1 MDETAG
7 ALVAFTA
14 SVRFDALPPSAVHA
28 ARRVLVD
35 SVGCAVAAAREPT
48 IIGLQQLAQGFAGRT
63 GLLCADVGTTPDMA
77 AFVNGAMVRWKDFN
91 DDYFGGSGDLGPHP
105 SDNLG
110 GILAAAELA
119 GADGRG
125 IVEGVIVAYEVVCQ
139 LIDQVQPLGRKRTWD
154 YTVFHA
160 AATALAAGR
169 LLGLTRD
176 QLSDALSLAV
186 VPNLALNQTRNGE
199 LSQWK
204 GLAGPYASRAGLFAA
219 LLARAGIAGPPEPFA
234 GRAGLAAHLGNPFP
248 AGPLPGQNQ
257 GQNHGQDQPYKVES
271 ICVKSLP
278 VRYTNQLPTQIAL
291 ELHPRLAGELA
302 AGAVESVTVYG
313 LARDVVTR
321 EAFPHQWAPS
331 SRETADHSL
340 PYLVA
345 AALVDGSITEQTFS
359 PERYGDPGLRELMLR
374 IEFRGDPRYTA
385 AFPGHQRGRI
395 EVALS
400 SGQVVTLEQS
410 DPLGHPAN
418 PMSDDQL
425 TAKFLGQTA
434 GILPDA
440 AAQGLLDRLWA
451 LEKQP
456 SAGELLT
463 ATRALTPA

>member
-1 MDETAG
+1 MDEAAD

-14 SVRFDALPPSAVHA
+14 GVRFDALPPSAVHA

-48 IIGLQQLAQGFAGRT
+48 IADLHELAASFAGNT
-63 GLLCADVGTTPDMA
+63 SLLCGPVRTTPDMA

-125 IVEGVIVAYEVVCQ
+125 IVEGVIIAYEVVCQ

-169 LLGLTRD
+169 LLGLPRN

-234 GRAGLAAHLGNPFP
+234 GRAGLAAHLGNQFP
-248 AGPLPGQNQ
+248 VGPLA
-257 GQNHGQDQPYKVES
+257 GQDQPYKVES

-291 ELHPRLAGELA
+291 ELHPQLRDELA
-302 AGAVESVTVYG
+302 AGTAESVTVYG

-359 PERYGDPGLRELMLR
+359 PERYTDPRLRELMLR
-374 IEFRGDPRYTA
+374 IEFRDDPRYTA

-400 SGQVVTLEQS
+400 SGQVVTLERS

-425 TAKFLGQTA
+425 TAKFLGQA
-434 GILPDA
+434 EGIAPDA

-456 SAGELLT
+456 SAGELLA
-463 ATRALTPA
+463 ATHDLTPA

>member
-1 MDETAG
+1 MDEAAE
-7 ALVAFTA
+7 ALVSFADG
-14 SVRFDALPPSAVHA
+14 VRFDALPPSAVHA
-28 ARRVLVD
+28 ARRILID

-48 IIGLQQLAQGFAGRT
+48 IAGLQQLAQSFAGSS
-63 GLLCADVGTTPDMA
+63 GVLCTDVRTTPDMA

-169 LLGLTRD
+169 MLGLSRD

-248 AGPLPGQNQ
+248 VGPLAGPD
-257 GQNHGQDQPYKVES
+257 HPYKVES

-291 ELHPRLAGELA
+291 QLHQQLAGELA
-302 AGAVESVTVYG
+302 AGTVESVTVYG
-313 LARDVVTR
+313 LDRDMVTR

-340 PYLVA
+340 PYLVG
-345 AALVDGSITEQTFS
+345 AALVDGSITEHTFS
-359 PERYGDPGLRELMLR
+359 PERYTDPGLRELMLR
-374 IEFRGDPRYTA
+374 IEFRGDPAYTA

-400 SGQVVTLEQS
+400 SGRVVAQEQS

-425 TAKFLGQTA
+425 TAKFLGQTE
-434 GILPDA
+434 GLMPDA
-440 AAQGLLDRLWA
+440 AAQALLDRLWA

-463 ATRALTPA
+463 ATRDLTPA

>member
-1 MDETAG
+1 MDEAAD
-7 ALVAFTA
+7 ALVGFTA

-48 IIGLQQLAQGFAGRT
+48 IVGLQQLAQSFAGQT
-63 GLLCADVGTTPDMA
+63 GLLCANVRTTPDMA

-234 GRAGLAAHLGNPFP
+234 GRAGLAAHLANPFP
-248 AGPLPGQNQ
+248 AGPLPGQSH
-257 GQNHGQDQPYKVES
+257 GQNHGQDHPYKVES

-291 ELHPRLAGELA
+291 ALHPRLAGELA
-302 AGAVESVTVYG
+302 ASAVESVTVYG

-359 PERYGDPGLRELMLR
+359 AERYADPGLRELMLR

-400 SGQVVTLEQS
+400 SGQVVALEQS

-425 TAKFLGQTA
+425 TAKFLGQTE

-456 SAGELLT
+456 SAGELLA
-463 ATRALTPA
+463 ATHEVTLT

>member
-1 MDETAG
+1 MDEAAE
-7 ALVAFTA
+7 ALVGFTTG
-14 SVRFDALPPSAVHA
+14 VRFDALPPSAVHA

-35 SVGCAVAAAREPT
+35 SAGCAVAAAREPT
-48 IIGLQQLAQGFAGRT
+48 IIGLQQLAESFAGNT
-63 GLLCADVGTTPDMA
+63 SLLGTDVRTTPDMA

-160 AATALAAGR
+160 AATALAAGK
-169 LLGLTRD
+169 LFGLSRD
-176 QLSDALSLAV
+176 QLFDALSLAV

-219 LLARAGIAGPPEPFA
+219 LLARAGIAGPPEPFS

-248 AGPLPGQNQ
+248 VGPLADAD
-257 GQNHGQDQPYKVES
+257 HPYKVES

-291 ELHPRLAGELA
+291 ELHPQLRGELK
-302 AGAVESVTVYG
+302 AGTVESVVVYG

-345 AALVDGSITEQTFS
+345 AALADGGITEHTFS
-359 PERYGDPGLRELMLR
+359 PQRYQDPGLRALMLR
-374 IEFRGDPRYTA
+374 IEFRDDPAYTA

-400 SGQVVTLEQS
+400 SGQVVRLERS
-410 DPLGHPAN
+410 DPLGHHAN

-425 TAKFLGQTA
+425 TTKFLDQTE

-440 AAQGLLDRLWA
+440 AAQTLLDRLWT

-456 SAGELLT
+456 SVRELLS
-463 ATRALTPA
+463 ATRSVPPAT

>member
-1 MDETAG
+1 MDETSE
-7 ALVAFTA
+7 ALVGFTA
-14 SVRFDALPPSAVHA
+14 GVQFDALPPSAVHA

-35 SVGCAVAAAREPT
+35 SVGCAVAAAGEPT
-48 IIGLQQLAQGFAGRT
+48 IAGLRQFATSFPGST
-63 GLLCADVGTTPDMA
+63 SLLCAQVRTTPDLA

-169 LLGLTRD
+169 LLGLSRD
-176 QLSDALSLAV
+176 QLSGALSLAV

-204 GLAGPYASRAGLFAA
+204 GLAGPFASRAGLFAA
-219 LLARAGIAGPPEPFA
+219 LLAQAGIAGPPEPFA
-234 GRAGLAAHLGNPFP
+234 GRAGLAAHLANPFP
-248 AGPLPGQNQ
+248 IGPLAG
-257 GQNHGQDQPYKVES
+257 HDHPYKVES

-278 VRYTNQLPTQIAL
+278 VRYTNQLPAQIAL
-291 ELHPRLAGELA
+291 ALHPQLRDELA
-302 AGAVESVTVYG
+302 AGAIESVVVYG
-313 LARDVVTR
+313 LSRDVVTR

-359 PERYGDPGLRELMLR
+359 LQRYTDPTLRELMLR
-374 IEFRGDPRYTA
+374 IEFRDDPRYTA
-385 AFPGHQRGRI
+385 AFPGHQLGRL
-395 EVALS
+395 EVKLG
-400 SGQVVTLEQS
+400 SGQLVTLEQA

-418 PMSDDQL
+418 PMTDDQL
-425 TAKFLGQTA
+425 AAKFFRQTE
-434 GILPDA
+434 GVLPEA
-440 AAQGLLDRLWA
+440 AAQDLLGRLWT

-456 SAGELLT
+456 SAGDLLG
-463 ATRALTPA
+463 ATRVMASS